1 LEKLSLTVHN
11 DYIQDKIR
19 GYQSRLQETLQK
31 IKTLAEN
38 CLQKAGLIEL
48 SEKLNSLSGEK

>member
-19 GYQSRLQETLQK
+19 GYQNVPQETLQEL
-31 IKTLAEN
+31 KTLAED

-48 SEKLNSLSGEK
+48 SEN